1 MKRFLLGILAAT
13 CFAAIPSTAAQLPR
27 KAGELVIKSPSGM
40 ETLLSKYKGK
50 VVALEFILTT
60 CPHCQQ
66 SCKILTKMH
75 HEFGS
80 QGFTPVAVAI
90 NDMAHMFVTDFVKN
104 FGISFPVGWQVRD
117 NALVFLQRSEME
129 PLMMP
134 QLAFID
140 KEGMIRSQF
149 AGNDPFF
156 VDDLKQE
163 ANMRAEIK
171 ALLQPTAKKAAAN
184 TPAPP
189 SAPKKKG

>member
-1 MKRFLLGILAAT
+1 MNRFLLSVLAAT
-13 CFAAIPSTAAQLPR
+13 CLVANQSSAAQLPR
-27 KAGELVIKSPSGM
+27 KAAELVIKSPSGM

-60 CPHCQQ
+60 CSHCQQ

-90 NDMAHMFVTDFVKN
+90 NDMAHMYVTDFIKN
-104 FGISFPVGWQVRD
+104 LGISFPVGWQVRE
-117 NALVFLQRSEME
+117 NALVFLQHSEME
-129 PLMMP
+129 TMMMP

-140 KEGMIRSQF
+140 REGMIRAQF

-156 VDDLKQE
+156 VDDVKQE
-163 ANMRAEIK
+163 ANMRTQIK
-171 ALLQPTAKKAAAN
+171 ALLQPVAKKAAAAS
-184 TPAPP
+184 TPVP
-189 SAPKKKG
+189 APKKKS